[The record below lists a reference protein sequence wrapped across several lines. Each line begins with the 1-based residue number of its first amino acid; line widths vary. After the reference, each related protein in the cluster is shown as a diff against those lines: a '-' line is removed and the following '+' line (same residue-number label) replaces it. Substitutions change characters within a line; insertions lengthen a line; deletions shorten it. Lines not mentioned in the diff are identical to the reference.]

1 MYRTLELSDNF
12 RRAAANASP
21 PSRINFTGDE
31 VSFHGNLSTTSA
43 IATFWPIRTYRTL
56 DTAAKNF
63 QTNAARSTFVVAHTT
78 PSPIPPQARGM
89 RRRREV
95 FSFLPTTPPPFFFS
109 LLYSPPPPRGHC
121 ALAPWCEDWRRGFF
135 CDDCAFF
142 RRDSAPIA
150 DYMQRS
156 WARPRDD
163 ASRSTERLKSII
175 NKTLIYNP
183 RASSPGV
190 GQV

>member
-1 MYRTLELSDNF
+1 MYSTLQRSDNF

-95 FSFLPTTPPPFFFS
+95 FSFLPTTPHPFF
-109 LLYSPPPPRGHC
+109 SPSFIRPLRQG
-121 ALAPWCEDWRRGFF
+121 AT
-135 CDDCAFF
+135 
-142 RRDSAPIA
+142 
-150 DYMQRS
+150 
-156 WARPRDD
+156 ARLRHGV
-163 ASRSTERLKSII
+163 
-175 NKTLIYNP
+175 KTGGW
-183 RASSPGV
+183 ASSATIVRFSEGILRRSPVICSAVGPARATMLHGV
-190 GQV
+190 PSV